1 MAFPYL
7 RSTIVP
13 IAVGCFAG
21 AAIIAGL
28 TAGLYGWQLFAAAA
42 IIGLAAGIPAGLW
55 SARRM
60 RETDPLPRPE
70 SPTMDP
76 SAAAR
81 EVDPRRAEPYPPAPD
96 QGKA

>member
-1 MAFPYL
+1 MTFPYL

-13 IAVGCFAG
+13 LAVACFAG

-28 TAGLYGWQLFAAAA
+28 SAGFYGWPLFAVAGLV
-42 IIGLAAGIPAGLW
+42 GLAAGVPFGLW
-55 SARRM
+55 NVRRM
-60 RETDPLPRPE
+60 RDTDPLIRPE

-76 SAAAR
+76 SASIRAINAR
-81 EVDPRRAEPYPPAPD
+81 QAEPYPPAPD